1 MIQDKIAYNDKDLH
15 QLKDQYNKLLIRNK
29 KAEEFFRTR
38 SVSECIKYLDLF
50 NDVTRQL
57 SGIIF
62 FIEFLTGEELSQE
75 QKINGFNEVRK

>member
-1 MIQDKIAYNDKDLH
+1 MIQDINYNEKDLD
-15 QLKDQYNKLLIRNK
+15 QLKRHYNKLLIRDK
-29 KAEEFFRTR
+29 KAEEFFRAR
-38 SVSECIKYLDLF
+38 SVIECMKYLDLF

-62 FIEFLTGEELSQE
+62 FIEFLTGEELSHE

>member
-1 MIQDKIAYNDKDLH
+1 MALDIEYSEKDLYS
-15 QLKDQYNKLLIRNK
+15 LKVKYNELLERNK
-29 KAEEFFRTR
+29 KAEAFFKTK
-38 SVSECIKYLDLF
+38 SISECMKYLELF

-62 FIEFLTGEELSQE
+62 FLEFLTGEELSHE

>member
-1 MIQDKIAYNDKDLH
+1 MIQDINCSEKDLD
-15 QLKDQYNKLLIRNK
+15 QLKRHYNKLLIRNK

-38 SVSECIKYLDLF
+38 SVSECMKYLDLF

-57 SGIIF
+57 SGTIF
-62 FIEFLTGEELSQE
+62 FIELLTGEELSHE